1 MAVPAPEI
9 GKPAPNL
16 SVSRWVQGMP
26 TNLDQERDRIVV
38 VEVFQVNCPGCF
50 MYAIPEAIDVY
61 KRHAGEDGVRVLG
74 VATAFEDFEKN
85 TLANLEMLAETGE
98 VVGDTLESLGRYG
111 RLRDGNRLPYKIPF
125 PLAMDELVP
134 TDGEPSTEAIRAII
148 DPQIPDFDSMPG
160 EHRADVVERVRGHL
174 LSKEYSARTFERYA
188 LRGTPST
195 IIVDRR
201 GVLRSVTFGS
211 TGGSIENTVRALL
224 DE

>member
-1 MAVPAPEI
+1 MPVPEI

-16 SVSRWVQGMP
+16 SVSRWVQGLP
-26 TNLDQERDRIVV
+26 TNLDQEKDRIVV

-50 MYAIPEAIDVY
+50 MYAMPEAIDVY
-61 KRHAGEDGVRVLG
+61 NRYGSEGVRVLG
-74 VATAFEDFEKN
+74 VATAFEDFDKN

-125 PLAMDELVP
+125 PLGMDELVP
-134 TDGEPSTEAIRAII
+134 VGGDVGMDSIRAVI
-148 DPQIPDFDSMPG
+148 DPQVPDFDSRPA
-160 EHRADVVERVRGHL
+160 EYREAVVERVRAHL
-174 LSKEYSARTFERYA
+174 LSKRYSARTFEMYA

-195 IIVDRR
+195 IVVDRR

-211 TGGSIENTVRALL
+211 AGGGSLERAVRSLL

>member
-1 MAVPAPEI
+1 MPAPEI

-16 SVSRWVQGMP
+16 SVSRWVQGLP
-26 TNLDQERDRIVV
+26 TNLDQEKDRIVV

-61 KRHAGEDGVRVLG
+61 KRHAEDGVRVLG
-74 VATAFEDFEKN
+74 VATAFEDYDKN

-98 VVGDTLESLGRYG
+98 VVGDTLEALGRHG
-111 RLRDGNRLPYKIPF
+111 HLRDGNRLPYRIPF

-134 TDGEPSTEAIRAII
+134 AEDEPRMDAIRAVI
-148 DPQIPDFDSMPG
+148 DAQIPDFDSRPA
-160 EHRADVVERVRGHL
+160 EYRADIVERVRAYL

-195 IIVDRR
+195 IIVDRA
-201 GVLRSVTFGS
+201 GVLRSVTFGG
-211 TGGSIENTVRALL
+211 TGGSIEGTVRALL

>member
-1 MAVPAPEI
+1 MAPPEV

-16 SVSRWVQGMP
+16 SVSQWVQGLP
-26 TNLDQERDRIVV
+26 TNLDREKDRIVV

-50 MYAIPEAIDVY
+50 MYAIPEAIAVY
-61 KRHAGEDGVRVLG
+61 KKYGGDGVRVLG
-74 VATAFEDFEKN
+74 VATAFEDYDKN
-85 TLANLEMLAETGE
+85 TLANLEMLAATGE

-111 RLRDGNRLPYKIPF
+111 RLHGGNRLPYKIPF
-125 PLAMDELVP
+125 PLGMDELVP
-134 TDGEPSTEAIRAII
+134 VGGEPGAERIREII
-148 DPQIPDFDSMPG
+148 DQQIPDFDSRPAEYREAIVG
-160 EHRADVVERVRGHL
+160 RVRAHL
-174 LSKEYSARTFERYA
+174 LSRQYSARTFERYA

-211 TGGSIENTVRALL
+211 NGALEPAVRALL